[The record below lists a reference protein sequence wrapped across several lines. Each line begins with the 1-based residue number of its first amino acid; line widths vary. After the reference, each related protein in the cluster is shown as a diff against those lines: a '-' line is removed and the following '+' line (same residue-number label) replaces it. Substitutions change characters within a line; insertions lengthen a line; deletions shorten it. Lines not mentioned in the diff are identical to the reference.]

1 MGPDSVALKGGP
13 TLVTLVFRLD
23 RVTCETCMTLSGGL
37 CKDLLRFGVGNALST
52 GFWTLAMALG
62 SQAQAGTTTPGGVN
76 DRVCLG

>member
-1 MGPDSVALKGGP
+1 
-13 TLVTLVFRLD
+13 
-23 RVTCETCMTLSGGL
+23 MTLSGGL

>member
-1 MGPDSVALKGGP
+1 
-13 TLVTLVFRLD
+13 
-23 RVTCETCMTLSGGL
+23 MTLSGGL

-52 GFWTLAMALG
+52 GFWTLLAMALG